1 MEILK
6 SKFAYPLT
14 SFIIFITLVPYSLSD
29 NQASTDAGTD
39 LLDKEYGVRYANPC
53 EGR

>member
-1 MEILK
+1 MGILK

-14 SFIIFITLVPYSLSD
+14 SFFIFITLAQYSLSD
-29 NQASTDAGTD
+29 NQATDAGTD